1 MGNPCPRVDLVGGP
15 TPFEHMAR
23 VGAALGHKGLW
34 VKRDDCMPLAFGG
47 NKVRSLEYWVGAALA
62 EGADMLVVAGAL
74 PSNQCRLTA
83 AAGAKLG
90 IEVTFL
96 YAGEEDAPLPGNAM
110 LTELRGAEI
119 RRRGPV
125 DEAERAR
132 LAAAEI
138 TRLRAAGRC
147 PYLIGDPFLGA
158 LGYVRA
164 AEEIAAQDRE
174 RRAGLRHIIL
184 PGSMG
189 GDRGGFDPRGG
200 AGGFALAGP
209 SHQRRVRGG
218 DVARAAGRN
227 RRGRRGVARP
237 RFA

>member
-147 PYLIGDPFLGA
+147 PLSDRRSVPRGAGICPRGRGDHRAGPRTKG
-158 LGYVRA
+158 RA
-164 AEEIAAQDRE
+164 APYHPARLD
-174 RRAGLRHIIL
+174 
-184 PGSMG
+184 G
-189 GDRGGFDPRGG
+189 G
-200 AGGFALAGP
+200 
-209 SHQRRVRGG
+209 
-218 DVARAAGRN
+218 
-227 RRGRRGVARP
+227 
-237 RFA
+237 